1 MNESI
6 IETKLE
12 QSCIRRFFNII
23 HMIYLYKE
31 IEKSNIS
38 VYNQLTIEDFNKIVP
53 NQNRTEGKKYR

>member
-31 IEKSNIS
+31 IEKSNILVS
-38 VYNQLTIEDFNKIVP
+38 LEIGNIGKIDNESDFYLTSK
-53 NQNRTEGKKYR
+53 

>member
-31 IEKSNIS
+31 WILSHIGKIDIESDF
-38 VYNQLTIEDFNKIVP
+38 YLTSK
-53 NQNRTEGKKYR
+53 